1 MTKQLDDDWTETFER
16 LQTSSDVCGTTVAIQ
31 RPPSAALLPAVKE
44 APHFLRG
51 MRRKKFE

>member
-16 LQTSSDVCGTTVAIQ
+16 LQTSSDVCGTTAAIQ